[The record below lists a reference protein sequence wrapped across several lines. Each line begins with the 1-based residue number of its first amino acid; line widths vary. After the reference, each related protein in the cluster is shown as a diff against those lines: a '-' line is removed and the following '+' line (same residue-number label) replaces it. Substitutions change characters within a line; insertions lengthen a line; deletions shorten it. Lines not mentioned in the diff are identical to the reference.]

1 LIVRTITRILSI
13 IIFLFVIYTIINGKW
28 LYVIKNII
36 FIQDYVFLLTIN

>member
-13 IIFLFVIYTIINGKW
+13 IILLFVIYTIINGKW